1 MINHL
6 SWPCGSSVNDGIPDV
21 EAHISY
27 DMFECAVS
35 DLRLS
40 GRGSL
45 MVKLDL
51 KDAFRHVPIR
61 AADHHHMG
69 MFWNGEFYYAIV
81 LMFGLRSA
89 PYIFN
94 LFSEALHC
102 IISHHIP
109 ARLCHYLDDFWLVF
123 RPGTDPAIA
132 RAAVEWILALGEE
145 LGLHFQGEKMFWP
158 CSLLDFLGLD
168 LDSDAMEA

>member
-6 SWPCGSSVNDGIPDV
+6 SWPRGFSVNDGIPDV

-27 DMFECAVS
+27 DMFERAVS

-45 MVKLDL
+45 MFKLEL
-51 KDAFRHVPIR
+51 KDAFRHIPIR
-61 AADHHHMG
+61 VADHHHMG
-69 MFWNGEFYYAIV
+69 MFWDGSFYYAIV

-94 LFSEALHC
+94 LFSGSAL
-102 IISHHIP
+102 
-109 ARLCHYLDDFWLVF
+109 D
-123 RPGTDPAIA
+123 
-132 RAAVEWILALGEE
+132 
-145 LGLHFQGEKMFWP
+145 HFP
-158 CSLLDFLGLD
+158 SYPSSSLSL
-168 LDSDAMEA
+168 S